1 MSPFQL
7 FSIVCYLQL
16 FTRCVLLRIS
26 KIHCKADQRKGAFLT
41 QEEAVKKAGESP
53 DHSTRDLF
61 EAIEKGDFPSW
72 TCYIQEMTPEQAES
86 FRLVQL
92 IV

>member
-1 MSPFQL
+1 MHLFPTHTLLMSHDHPL
-7 FSIVCYLQL
+7 
-16 FTRCVLLRIS
+16 
-26 KIHCKADQRKGAFLT
+26 KIHCLADQRRGAFLT

-61 EAIEKGDFPSW
+61 EAIEKGDHPSW

-86 FRLVQL
+86 FRSVAALS
-92 IV
+92 